1 MNKNVSVNFITVDS
15 QSKQENFNSQNRI
28 YGGMSAGVLSIPDQ
42 IMEADSEKV
51 QAPGFNSATISLK
64 NGMRNINQG
73 TTTT

>member
-28 YGGMSAGVLSIPDQ
+28 FGGISAGVLSIPDQ

-51 QAPGFNSATISLK
+51 
-64 NGMRNINQG
+64 
-73 TTTT
+73 